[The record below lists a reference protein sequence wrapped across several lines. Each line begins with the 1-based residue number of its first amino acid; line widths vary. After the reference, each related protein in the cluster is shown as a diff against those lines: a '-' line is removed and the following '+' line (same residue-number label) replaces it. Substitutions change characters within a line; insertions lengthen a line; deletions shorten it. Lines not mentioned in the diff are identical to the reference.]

1 MRYCPQCHRLTT
13 GEPLFCNHCGATY
26 DAKLCPARHLN
37 PRNAEVCS
45 QCGSRDL
52 STPAPRLA
60 LWLRPVLFG
69 LSLLPGVLLALVLLM
84 VAIGIINQIATNG
97 QVQVQILVLFLL
109 LALLWFIYIHIPK
122 FIQKALRS
130 LWTSRKKDKH

>member
-13 GEPLFCNHCGATY
+13 GEPLYCNHCGATY

-52 STPAPRLA
+52 STPAPPLS
-60 LWLRPVLFG
+60 LWLRPVLYI
-69 LSLLPGVLLALVLLM
+69 LTLLPGVVLALLLLL
-84 VAIGIINQIATNG
+84 VAIGILNQIATNG
-97 QVQVQILVLFLL
+97 QISAQLLVLLL
-109 LALLWFIYIHIPK
+109 VLALLWFLYIHLPK
-122 FIQKALRS
+122 FIQEALRS
-130 LWTSRKKDKH
+130 LWTSRKKDRH